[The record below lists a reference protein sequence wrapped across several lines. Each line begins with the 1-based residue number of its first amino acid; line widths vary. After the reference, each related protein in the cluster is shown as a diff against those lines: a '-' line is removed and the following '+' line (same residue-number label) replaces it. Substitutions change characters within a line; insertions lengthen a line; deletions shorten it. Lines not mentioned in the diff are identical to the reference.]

1 MMTAPKNDA
10 ELTAKSKS
18 GAARDEFK
26 QELLTVIPHLRAFA
40 RSLTG
45 RADLADDLV
54 QETLLKAWAA
64 RDRYAPGTRM
74 KSWTFVILRNSYL
87 TILRRSRFRGEV
99 DEESMNRM
107 LSAPAGQD
115 HSLHLSDVQRGLLE
129 LPESQREALI
139 LVGAGG
145 FSYEEAAEICGC
157 AVGTVKSRVA
167 RARVALEKI
176 VTEGGF
182 TESTEGANLSDPH
195 AAILASVDRLSGTA
209 A

>member
-1 MMTAPKNDA
+1 MTAKNKSDCTGSA
-10 ELTAKSKS
+10 ESRRET
-18 GAARDEFK
+18 DDFK
-26 QELLTVIPHLRAFA
+26 KELLGVIPHLRAFA

-45 RADLADDLV
+45 RADIADDLV

-64 RDRYAPGTRM
+64 RERYAPGTKM

-87 TILRRSRFRGEV
+87 TQLRRSRFHGEY
-99 DEESMNRM
+99 DEETMNRT
-107 LSAPAGQD
+107 LITPAAQD
-115 HSLHLSDVQRGLLE
+115 HNIHLSDVQRGLLE

-176 VTEGGF
+176 VSEGSF
-182 TESTEGANLSDPH
+182 TDATASANVSDPH
-195 AAILASVDRLSGTA
+195 AAILAAVDQFSNPDR
-209 A
+209 

>member
-1 MMTAPKNDA
+1 MTERDSSSVA
-10 ELTAKSKS
+10 ETN
-18 GAARDEFK
+18 AADFK
-26 QELLTVIPHLRAFA
+26 KELLAIIPHLRAFA

-45 RADLADDLV
+45 RPDLADDLV

-87 TILRRSRFRGEV
+87 TLLRRNRFRGEW
-99 DEESMNRM
+99 DEDAMAH
-107 LSAPAGQD
+107 LLTAPAGQD

-145 FSYEEAAEICGC
+145 FSYEEAADICGC

-176 VTEGGF
+176 INDGGF
-182 TESTEGANLSDPH
+182 TTATAAANLSDPH
-195 AAILASVDRLSGTA
+195 AAILASVDRLSETEN
-209 A
+209 

>member
-1 MMTAPKNDA
+1 
-10 ELTAKSKS
+10 
-18 GAARDEFK
+18 
-26 QELLTVIPHLRAFA
+26 
-40 RSLTG
+40 
-45 RADLADDLV
+45 
-54 QETLLKAWAA
+54 
-64 RDRYAPGTRM
+64 
-74 KSWTFVILRNSYL
+74 
-87 TILRRSRFRGEV
+87 
-99 DEESMNRM
+99 MNRM

-182 TESTEGANLSDPH
+182 TESPEGATLRDAH
-195 AAILASVDRLSGTA
+195 AAILASVNRPSGPPCSLRHPLRGG
-209 A
+209 

>member
-1 MMTAPKNDA
+1 
-10 ELTAKSKS
+10 
-18 GAARDEFK
+18 
-26 QELLTVIPHLRAFA
+26 
-40 RSLTG
+40 
-45 RADLADDLV
+45 
-54 QETLLKAWAA
+54 
-64 RDRYAPGTRM
+64 M

-167 RARVALEKI
+167 RARVALRSEEHTSELQSLMRIWYAVFCLKKKREQ
-176 VTEGGF
+176 T
-182 TESTEGANLSDPH
+182 
-195 AAILASVDRLSGTA
+195 GTQYN
-209 A
+209 

>member
-87 TILRRSRFRGEV
+87 RS
-99 DEESMNRM
+99 EEHTSE
-107 LSAPAGQD
+107 LQ
-115 HSLHLSDVQRGLLE
+115 SLMR
-129 LPESQREALI
+129 I
-139 LVGAGG
+139 
-145 FSYEEAAEICGC
+145 SY
-157 AVGTVKSRVA
+157 AVFC
-167 RARVALEKI
+167 L
-176 VTEGGF
+176 
-182 TESTEGANLSDPH
+182 
-195 AAILASVDRLSGTA
+195 
-209 A
+209 

>member
-1 MMTAPKNDA
+1 MKNESSSDQHSASKA
-10 ELTAKSKS
+10 EAGT
-18 GAARDEFK
+18 DDFK
-26 QELLTVIPHLRAFA
+26 KELLAIIPHLRAFA

-45 RADLADDLV
+45 RAELADDLV

-87 TILRRSRFRGEV
+87 TLLRRNRFRGEY
-99 DEESMNRM
+99 DEESMSHM
-107 LSAPAGQD
+107 LTTPAGQD
-115 HSLHLSDVQRGLLE
+115 HSLHLSDVQRGLME
-129 LPESQREALI
+129 LPDSQREALI

-145 FSYEEAAEICGC
+145 FSYEEAAEICDC

-176 VTEGGF
+176 IESGGF
-182 TESTEGANLSDPH
+182 SDATASVSDPH
-195 AAILASVDRLSGTA
+195 AAILDSFDRLAGSGR
-209 A
+209 

>member
-1 MMTAPKNDA
+1 MTAKNSGSLTKRDSQSPQADAFKA
-10 ELTAKSKS
+10 ELL
-18 GAARDEFK
+18 G
-26 QELLTVIPHLRAFA
+26 VIPHLRAFA
-40 RSLTG
+40 RSLCG

-54 QETLLKAWAA
+54 QETLMKAWAA

-87 TILRRSRFRGEV
+87 TLLRRARFSGDCD
-99 DEESMNRM
+99 DETIQRM
-107 LSAPAGQD
+107 LSAPAEQD
-115 HSLHLSDVQRGLLE
+115 HSLHLSDVHRGLLE
-129 LPESQREALI
+129 LPETQREALI

-176 VTEGGF
+176 INDGGF
-182 TESTEGANLSDPH
+182 TQATESSDLSNPH
-195 AAILASVDRLSGTA
+195 AKILASVDRISGTSN
-209 A
+209 

>member
-1 MMTAPKNDA
+1 MTK
-10 ELTAKSKS
+10 KSKRELP
-18 GAARDEFK
+18 AAPDEAAPTHIDFK
-26 QELLTVIPHLRAFA
+26 DELVGVIPHLRAFA

-87 TILRRSRFRGEV
+87 TLLRRSRFRGEI
-99 DEESMNRM
+99 DEESIHRM

-115 HSLHLSDVQRGLLE
+115 HTLHLSDVQRGLLE
-129 LPESQREALI
+129 LPASQREALI

-145 FSYEEAAEICGC
+145 FSYEEAAEICEC

-176 VTEGGF
+176 ITEGGF
-182 TESTEGANLSDPH
+182 TDSTAAANLSDPH
-195 AAILASVDRLSGTA
+195 AAILASVDRLSGSA

>member
-1 MMTAPKNDA
+1 MTAKNSA
-10 ELTAKSKS
+10 SKTGS
-18 GAARDEFK
+18 PESKPDHSDFK
-26 QELLTVIPHLRAFA
+26 NELLGVIPHLRAFA

-45 RADLADDLV
+45 RSDLADDLV

-64 RDRYAPGTRM
+64 RERYAPGTRM

-87 TILRRSRFRGEV
+87 TLLRRNRFRGEW
-99 DEESMNRM
+99 DEEAMGHLLTAPPAQDQSM
-107 LSAPAGQD
+107 
-115 HSLHLSDVQRGLLE
+115 HLSDVQRGLLE

-176 VTEGGF
+176 ITEGGF
-182 TESTEGANLSDPH
+182 TEKTAAANLSDPH
-195 AAILASVDRLSGTA
+195 AAILASVDRLSDSSE
-209 A
+209 

>member
-87 TILRRSRFRGEV
+87 TILRRRS
-99 DEESMNRM
+99 EEHTSE
-107 LSAPAGQD
+107 LQ
-115 HSLHLSDVQRGLLE
+115 SLMR
-129 LPESQREALI
+129 I
-139 LVGAGG
+139 
-145 FSYEEAAEICGC
+145 SY
-157 AVGTVKSRVA
+157 AVFCLKKKKKKKKLNTKQKVHKDRKHRTTGTQIQKYNKR
-167 RARVALEKI
+167 KQK
-176 VTEGGF
+176 
-182 TESTEGANLSDPH
+182 
-195 AAILASVDRLSGTA
+195 
-209 A
+209 

>member
-1 MMTAPKNDA
+1 M
-10 ELTAKSKS
+10 TAKSDDSRS
-18 GAARDEFK
+18 GGDTRRSEADSFK
-26 QELLTVIPHLRAFA
+26 TELLSVIPHLRAFA
-40 RSLTG
+40 RSLCG

-54 QETLLKAWAA
+54 QETLMKAWAA

-87 TILRRSRFRGEV
+87 TLLRRARFSGDCD
-99 DEESMNRM
+99 DETIHRM
-107 LSAPAGQD
+107 LSAPAEQD
-115 HSLHLSDVQRGLLE
+115 HSLHLSDVHRGLLE
-129 LPESQREALI
+129 LPENQREALI

-176 VTEGGF
+176 INDGGF
-182 TESTEGANLSDPH
+182 TQTVESSDLSNPH
-195 AAILASVDRLSGTA
+195 AKILASVDRISGA
-209 A
+209 SN

>member
-1 MMTAPKNDA
+1 MTAARNDA
-10 ELTAKSKS
+10 DAK
-18 GAARDEFK
+18 AAGDEAASNRDDFK
-26 QELLTVIPHLRAFA
+26 QELLSVIPHLRAFA

-87 TILRRSRFRGEV
+87 TILRRQRFRGEC
-99 DEESMNRM
+99 DEEVMNRM

-115 HSLHLSDVQRGLLE
+115 HSLHLSDVQRGLME

-176 VTEGGF
+176 ITDGGF
-182 TESTEGANLSDPH
+182 TAETANANLSEPH
-195 AAILASVDRLSGTA
+195 AAILASVDRLSGSA
-209 A
+209 S

>member
-1 MMTAPKNDA
+1 MTEKNSA
-10 ELTAKSKS
+10 SANEAN
-18 GAARDEFK
+18 AADFK
-26 QELLTVIPHLRAFA
+26 KELLGIIPHLRAFA

-45 RADLADDLV
+45 RPDLADDLV

-87 TILRRSRFRGEV
+87 TLLRRNRFRGEW
-99 DEESMNRM
+99 DEDAMGH
-107 LSAPAGQD
+107 LLTAPAGQD

-145 FSYEEAAEICGC
+145 FSYEEAADICGC

-176 VTEGGF
+176 INDGGF
-182 TESTEGANLSDPH
+182 TAATASANLSDPH
-195 AAILASVDRLSGTA
+195 SAILASVDRLSDSGI
-209 A
+209 

>member
-45 RADLADDLV
+45 RADPADDLA

-87 TILRRSRFRGEV
+87 TFLRRSRFRGEV
-99 DEESMNRM
+99 RTAEHTS
-107 LSAPAGQD
+107 
-115 HSLHLSDVQRGLLE
+115 E
-129 LPESQREALI
+129 LQ
-139 LVGAGG
+139 
-145 FSYEEAAEICGC
+145 
-157 AVGTVKSRVA
+157 
-167 RARVALEKI
+167 
-176 VTEGGF
+176 
-182 TESTEGANLSDPH
+182 
-195 AAILASVDRLSGTA
+195 
-209 A
+209 